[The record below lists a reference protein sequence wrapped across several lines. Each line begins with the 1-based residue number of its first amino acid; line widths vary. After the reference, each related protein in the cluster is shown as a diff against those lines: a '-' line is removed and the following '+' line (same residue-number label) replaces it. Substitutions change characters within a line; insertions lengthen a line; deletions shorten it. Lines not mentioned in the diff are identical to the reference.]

1 MKDLFVFVA
10 DKNMEFTLKG
20 GLERPESLG
29 IRPITFEIRQHPG
42 RDGGMRTS
50 GAQIMALEASRF
62 RNALMVFDYEGSGAS
77 ESSQDLE
84 ARLDAALS
92 QQWGDRAKAIVIEP
106 EVDIWMWGGDQVLA
120 TILRWGRTESIR
132 EWLSSTGFAFRSD
145 GKPERPK
152 EALEAVFA
160 EARRPRSSANYEKIA
175 RQISLARCTDP
186 AFKRLQ
192 ETLGRW
198 YPVEVGSWDGRG
210 DP

>member
-42 RDGGMRTS
+42 RDGGMRTT
-50 GAQIMALEASRF
+50 GAQILALEASRF

-77 ESSQDLE
+77 ESAQDLE
-84 ARLDAALS
+84 TRLDTALS
-92 QQWGDRAKAIVIEP
+92 EQWGDRAKAIVIVP
-106 EVDIWMWGGDQVLA
+106 EVDIWMWGGDPVLA
-120 TILRWGRTESIR
+120 TILRWSHTESIR
-132 EWLSSTGFAFRSD
+132 DWLTAKGFMFRSD

-160 EARRPRSSANYEKIA
+160 EAHRPRSSANYEKIA

-186 AFKRLQ
+186 AFLRLR
-192 ETLGRW
+192 EVLRGW
-198 YPVEVGSWDGRG
+198 FPVTD
-210 DP
+210 D

>member
-42 RDGGMRTS
+42 RDGGMRTT

-62 RNALMVFDYEGSGAS
+62 RNAVMVFDYEGSGAS
-77 ESSQDLE
+77 ESAQDLQ

-92 QQWGDRAKAIVIEP
+92 QQWGDRAKAIVIVP
-106 EVDIWMWGGDQVLA
+106 EVDIWMWGGDKVLGM
-120 TILRWGRTESIR
+120 ILRWSREESIR
-132 EWLSSTGFAFRSD
+132 EWLFAKGLTFRSD

-152 EALEAVFA
+152 EALEAVFI
-160 EARRPRSSANYEKIA
+160 EARLPRSSANYEKIA
-175 RQISLARCTDP
+175 RQISLARCKDP
-186 AFKRLQ
+186 AFLRLQ
-192 ETLGRW
+192 ETLRTW
-198 YPVEVGSWDGRG
+198 FPFPME
-210 DP
+210 